1 MEFLG
6 GLKRTCYC
14 GQIASVHVDKEVI
27 LMGWVHRR
35 RDHGGLIFVD
45 LRDREGIVQ
54 IVFNPEID
62 KVAYEKAKL
71 IKPEYVI
78 LVKGKVRLRPEGT
91 ENKEIKTGLYE
102 VEVKELRILNEAK
115 TPPFPVAQEKVDV
128 DETTRLQY
136 RYIDLRR
143 EKMRANLILRHKL
156 TMTVREF
163 LNAEGFIDVETPIL
177 TKSTPEGARDFLVP
191 SRLNPGKFYA
201 LPQSPQLFKQL
212 LMVSGFD
219 RYYQIARCFRDE
231 DLRADRQPEF
241 TQIDIEMSF
250 IEMEDLMEIMER
262 LFVKIFKTFKG
273 IEPKMPFYRISYDE
287 AMKRFGND
295 KPDMRFGMELIEL
308 NECFQDTEFN
318 VFKEAIKNKGLIKG
332 IKVERD
338 FSRKEIEELEVFV
351 KQYGAKGLAWFKVS
365 SAVKSFSSSII
376 KFVSEIEQAKLFE
389 AFNPKP
395 GDTIFVVADAS
406 PKIVND
412 AMSNLR
418 LHLGKK
424 LNLIKNDDYKLL
436 WVTDFPAYEYNEEE
450 KRYESV
456 HHPFTSPRDQDVA
469 ILEEQPLKVRS
480 KAYDLVLNGTEVGGG
495 SIRIHNSELQ
505 ARVFKLLGISEQ
517 SARAKFGFLLDALQ
531 YGAPPHGG
539 IAFGLDRLVMILTG
553 SESIRDVI
561 PFPKTQKGT
570 CPLTDAPS
578 DVDERQLK
586 ELFIKKSIKV

>member
-14 GQIASVHVDKEVI
+14 GEIAAAHSGKEVV

-35 RDHGGLIFVD
+35 RDHGGLIFAD

-54 IVFNPEID
+54 VVFNPETD
-62 KVAYEKAKL
+62 KSAYEKAKL

-78 LVKGKVRLRPEGT
+78 LVKGSVRERPQGT
-91 ENKEIKTGLYE
+91 ENKEIKTGLFE
-102 VEVKELRILNEAK
+102 VEVTELRILNEAK

-143 EKMRANLILRHKL
+143 EKMRSNLIIRHKITNL
-156 TMTVREF
+156 VREF

-191 SRLNPGKFYA
+191 SRLNAGKFYA

-219 RYYQIARCFRDE
+219 RYFQIARCFRDE

-250 IEMEDLMEIMER
+250 IEMEDLMGIMER
-262 LFVKIFKTFKG
+262 LFVRIFKTFKG
-273 IEPKMPFYRISYDE
+273 FEPVRPFYRLSYDE
-287 AMKRFGND
+287 SMRRFGND
-295 KPDMRFGMELIEL
+295 KPDMRFGMELVEL
-308 NECFQDTEFN
+308 TEVFKNTGFN
-318 VFKEAIKNKGLIKG
+318 VFKQAVTGKGLIKG
-332 IKVERD
+332 VKAGQD
-338 FSRKEIEELEVFV
+338 FSRKDIEELELFV
-351 KQYGAKGLAWFKVS
+351 KQYQAKGLVWLKMKDGILS
-365 SAVKSFSSSII
+365 SQVD
-376 KFVSEIEQAKLFE
+376 KFLSEEEKNSLKQLFGM
-389 AFNPKP
+389 NN
-395 GDTIFVVADAS
+395 GDTAFVVADTS
-406 PKIVND
+406 VKVVND

-418 LHLGKK
+418 LHLGRK
-424 LNLIKNDDYKLL
+424 LNLIKDDDYKLL
-436 WVTDFPAYEYNEEE
+436 WVTGFPAFEYNEDE
-450 KRYESV
+450 KRYDSV
-456 HHPFTSPRDQDVA
+456 HHPFTSPRDEDIA
-469 ILEEQPLKVRS
+469 ILEQSPLKVRS

-495 SIRIHNSELQ
+495 SIRIHNSEVQ
-505 ARVFKLLGISEQ
+505 SKVFRLLNISDE

-578 DVDERQLK
+578 DVDDKQLK
-586 ELFIKKSIKV
+586 ELFIKKNVKA

>member
-14 GQIASVHVDKEVI
+14 GEIAAAHSGKEVV

-35 RDHGGLIFVD
+35 RDHGGLIFAD

-54 IVFNPEID
+54 VVFNPETD
-62 KVAYEKAKL
+62 KSAYEKAKL

-78 LVKGKVRLRPEGT
+78 LVKGSVRERPHGT
-91 ENKEIKTGLYE
+91 ENKEIKTGLFE
-102 VEVKELRILNEAK
+102 VEVTELRILNEAK

-143 EKMRANLILRHKL
+143 EKMRSNLIIRHKITNL
-156 TMTVREF
+156 VREF

-219 RYYQIARCFRDE
+219 RYFQIARCFRDE

-250 IEMEDLMEIMER
+250 IEMEDLMGIMER
-262 LFVKIFKTFKG
+262 LFVRIFQTFKG
-273 IEPKMPFYRISYDE
+273 FEPVRPFYRLSYDE
-287 AMKRFGND
+287 SMRRFGND
-295 KPDMRFGMELIEL
+295 KPDMRFGMELVEL
-308 NECFQDTEFN
+308 TDVFKNTGFN
-318 VFKEAIKNKGLIKG
+318 VFKQAVTGKGLIKG
-332 IKVERD
+332 VKAGQD
-338 FSRKEIEELEVFV
+338 FSRKDIEELELFV
-351 KQYGAKGLAWFKVS
+351 KQYQAKGLVWLKMKDGILS
-365 SAVKSFSSSII
+365 SQVD
-376 KFVSEIEQAKLFE
+376 KFLSEEEKNSLKQLFGME
-389 AFNPKP
+389 N
-395 GDTIFVVADAS
+395 GDTAFVVADTS
-406 PKIVND
+406 VKVVND

-418 LHLGKK
+418 LHLGRK
-424 LNLIKNDDYKLL
+424 LNLVKDNDYKLL
-436 WVTDFPAYEYNEEE
+436 WVTGFPAFEYNEEE
-450 KRYESV
+450 KRYDSV
-456 HHPFTSPRDQDVA
+456 HHPFTSPRDEDIP
-469 ILEEQPLKVRS
+469 ILEQSPLKVRS

-495 SIRIHNSELQ
+495 SIRIHNSEVQ
-505 ARVFKLLGISEQ
+505 SKVFRLLNISDE

-578 DVDERQLK
+578 DVDDKQLK
-586 ELFIKKSIKV
+586 ELFIKKNVKA

>member
-1 MEFLG
+1 MDFLG
-6 GLKRTCYC
+6 SLKRTCYC
-14 GQIASVHVDKEVI
+14 GQIADEHLGKEVV

-35 RDHGGLIFVD
+35 RDHGGLIFAD

-62 KVAYEKAKL
+62 KPAYEKAKL
-71 IKPEYVI
+71 IKPEYV
-78 LVKGKVRLRPEGT
+78 LAVKGVITKRPDGT
-91 ENKEIKTGLYE
+91 MNKEIKTGLYE
-102 VEVKELRILNEAK
+102 VEIKELRILNESK

-128 DETTRLQY
+128 DETARLQY

-143 EKMRANLILRHKL
+143 EKMRSNLIVRHKVTNL
-156 TMTVREF
+156 VREF

-191 SRLNPGKFYA
+191 SRLNAGKFYA

-250 IEMEDLMEIMER
+250 IQMEDLMGIMER
-262 LFVKIFKTFKG
+262 LFVKIFTTFKG
-273 IEPKMPFYRISYDE
+273 IDPRMPFYRLSYDE
-287 AMKRFGND
+287 SMRRFGND
-295 KPDMRFGMELIEL
+295 KPDMRFGMELEEL
-308 NECFQDTEFN
+308 NDTFKNTGFN
-318 VFKEAIKNKGLIKG
+318 VFKQVIGNKGIIKG
-332 IKVERD
+332 VKASQD
-338 FSRKEIEELEVFV
+338 FSRKDIDELELFV
-351 KQYGAKGLAWFKVS
+351 KQYQAKGLVWLKIKDNTVS
-365 SAVKSFSSSII
+365 SPVD
-376 KFVSEIEQAKLFE
+376 KFLSAEEKENLMKR
-389 AFNPKP
+389 FNMKQ
-395 GDTIFVVADAS
+395 GDTAFIVADTS
-406 PKIVND
+406 SKVVND

-418 LHLGKK
+418 LHLGRK
-424 LNLIKNDDYKLL
+424 LDLIKDDDYKLL

-456 HHPFTSPRDQDVA
+456 HHPFTSPRDEDIA
-469 ILEEQPLKVRS
+469 LLEKEPLKVKS

-495 SIRIHNSELQ
+495 SIRIHNSALQ
-505 ARVFKLLGISEQ
+505 SSVFKLLNISEE

-578 DVDERQLK
+578 DVDDRQLK
-586 ELFIKKSIKV
+586 ELFIKKNIKA

>member
-1 MEFLG
+1 MEFIRG
-6 GLKRTCYC
+6 SKRTCYC
-14 GQIASVHVDKEVI
+14 GEITADHIGKEVV

-35 RDHGGLIFVD
+35 RDHGGLIFAD

-54 IVFNPEID
+54 VVFNPEAD
-62 KVAYEKAKL
+62 KPAYEKAKL

-78 LVKGKVRLRPEGT
+78 LVKGNVRKRPEGT
-91 ENKEIKTGLYE
+91 ENREIKTGLYE
-102 VEVKELRILNEAK
+102 IEVGELRILNEAK
-115 TPPFPVAQEKVDV
+115 TPPFPVAQEKLEV

-143 EKMRANLILRHKL
+143 EKMRSNLFLRHRL
-156 TMTVREF
+156 TNVVREF
-163 LNAEGFIDVETPIL
+163 LNSEGFIEVETPIL

-191 SRLNPGKFYA
+191 SRLNAGKFYA

-262 LFVKIFKTFKG
+262 LFVSIFKTFKG
-273 IEPKMPFYRISYDE
+273 REPAKPFYRLSYDE

-295 KPDMRFGMELIEL
+295 KPDMRFGMELVEL
-308 NECFQDTEFN
+308 NDVFLRTGFN
-318 VFKEAIKNKGLIKG
+318 VFKQALERKGLIKG
-332 IKVERD
+332 IKAEQD
-338 FSRKEIEELEVFV
+338 FSRKEIEELEQFV
-351 KQYGAKGLAWFKVS
+351 KQYQAKGLVWLKMKEGILS
-365 SAVKSFSSSII
+365 SQVD
-376 KFVSEIEQAKLFE
+376 KFLSAEEKNSLKNLFGMK
-389 AFNPKP
+389 N
-395 GDTIFVVADAS
+395 GDTVFIAADAS
-406 PKIVND
+406 SKIVND

-418 LHLGKK
+418 LYLGRR
-424 LNLIKNDDYKLL
+424 LNLIKDDEYKLL
-436 WVTDFPAYEYNEEE
+436 WVTDFPAYEYNDEE

-456 HHPFTSPRDQDVA
+456 HHPFTSPRDQDVDL
-469 ILEEQPLKVRS
+469 LEKQPLRVKS

-505 ARVFKLLGISEQ
+505 SRVFKLLGISEQ

-578 DVDERQLK
+578 DVDDRQLK
-586 ELFIKKSIKV
+586 ELFIKKNIKA

>member
-295 KPDMRFGMELIEL
+295 KPDMRFGMELVEL

-332 IKVERD
+332 IKVEKD

>member
-14 GQIASVHVDKEVI
+14 GEISSTHIGKEVI

-35 RDHGGLIFVD
+35 RDHGGLIFAD

-54 IVFNPEID
+54 VVFNPETD
-62 KVAYEKAKL
+62 KSAYEKAKF

-78 LVKGKVRLRPEGT
+78 LIRGRVRERPEGT

-102 VEVKELRILNEAK
+102 AEVEELRILNEAK

-143 EKMRANLILRHKL
+143 EKMRSNLIMRHKITNL
-156 TMTVREF
+156 VREF

-219 RYYQIARCFRDE
+219 RYFQIARCFRDE

-250 IEMEDLMEIMER
+250 IEMEDLMEIMEW

-273 IEPKMPFYRISYDE
+273 MEQPRPFYRLSYDE
-287 AMKRFGND
+287 SMRRFGND
-295 KPDMRFGMELIEL
+295 KPDMRFGMELVEL
-308 NECFQDTEFN
+308 NDVFKNTGFN
-318 VFKEAIKNKGLIKG
+318 VFKQAVEQKGLIKG
-332 IKVERD
+332 IKAEKD
-338 FSRKEIEELEVFV
+338 FSRKDIEELEQFV
-351 KQYGAKGLAWFKVS
+351 KQYQAKGLVWLKMKDGTLS
-365 SAVKSFSSSII
+365 SQVD
-376 KFVSEIEQAKLFE
+376 KFMSEEEKNSLKQVFGMK
-389 AFNPKP
+389 N
-395 GDTIFVVADAS
+395 GDTIFAVADISVKVA
-406 PKIVND
+406 ND

-418 LHLGKK
+418 LHLGRK
-424 LNLIKNDDYKLL
+424 LNLIKDDDYKLL
-436 WVTDFPAYEYNEEE
+436 WVTGFPAFEYNEEE
-450 KRYESV
+450 KRYDSV
-456 HHPFTSPRDQDVA
+456 HHPFTSPRDEDIA
-469 ILEEQPLKVRS
+469 ILEQSPLKVRS

-495 SIRIHNSELQ
+495 SIRIHNSEVQ
-505 ARVFKLLGISEQ
+505 SKVFRLLNISDE

-578 DVDERQLK
+578 EVDDKQLK
-586 ELFIKKSIKV
+586 ELFIKKNIKA

>member
-1 MEFLG
+1 MDFLG
-6 GLKRTCYC
+6 SLKRTCYC
-14 GQIASVHVDKEVI
+14 GQIADEHLGKEVV

-35 RDHGGLIFVD
+35 RDHGGLIFAD

-62 KVAYEKAKL
+62 KPAYEKAKL
-71 IKPEYVI
+71 IKPEYV
-78 LVKGKVRLRPEGT
+78 LAVKGVITKRPGGT
-91 ENKEIKTGLYE
+91 VNKEIKTGLYE
-102 VEVKELRILNEAK
+102 VEIKELRILNESK

-128 DETTRLQY
+128 DETARLQY

-143 EKMRANLILRHKL
+143 ERMRSNLIVRHKITNL
-156 TMTVREF
+156 VREF

-191 SRLNPGKFYA
+191 SRLNAGKFYA

-250 IEMEDLMEIMER
+250 IQMEDLMGIMER

-273 IEPKMPFYRISYDE
+273 IDPHVPFYRLSFDE
-287 AMKRFGND
+287 SMRRFGND
-295 KPDMRFGMELIEL
+295 KPDMRFGMELEEL
-308 NECFQDTEFN
+308 NDIFKNTGFN
-318 VFKEAIKNKGLIKG
+318 VFKQVIENKGIIKG
-332 IKVERD
+332 VKAPED
-338 FSRKEIEELEVFV
+338 FSRKDIDELELFV
-351 KQYGAKGLAWFKVS
+351 KQYQAKGLVWLKIKDNSVS
-365 SAVKSFSSSII
+365 SPVD
-376 KFVSEIEQAKLFE
+376 KFLSDEEKKNLMKQFDMKQ
-389 AFNPKP
+389 
-395 GDTIFVVADAS
+395 GDTAFIVADTS
-406 PKIVND
+406 SKVVND

-418 LHLGKK
+418 LHLGRK
-424 LNLIKNDDYKLL
+424 LGLIKDDDYKLL
-436 WVTDFPAYEYNEEE
+436 WVTDFPAYEYNAEE

-456 HHPFTSPRDQDVA
+456 HHPFTSPRDED
-469 ILEEQPLKVRS
+469 ITLLEKEPLKVKS

-495 SIRIHNSELQ
+495 SIRIHNSALQ
-505 ARVFKLLGISEQ
+505 SGVFKLLNISEE

-578 DVDERQLK
+578 DVDDRQLR
-586 ELFIKKSIKV
+586 ELFIKKNIKA

>member
-14 GQIASVHVDKEVI
+14 GEISPAHNGKEVV

-35 RDHGGLIFVD
+35 RDHGGLIFAD
-45 LRDREGIVQ
+45 LRDREGLVQ
-54 IVFNPEID
+54 VVFNPATD
-62 KVAYEKAKL
+62 KPSYEKAKL

-78 LVKGKVRLRPEGT
+78 LVRGTVRERPQGT
-91 ENKEIKTGLYE
+91 ENKEIRTGLYE
-102 VEVKELRILNEAK
+102 VEVAEIRILNEAK

-143 EKMRANLILRHKL
+143 EKMRNNLILRHRITNL
-156 TMTVREF
+156 VREF
-163 LNAEGFIDVETPIL
+163 LNSEGFLDVETPIL

-191 SRLNPGKFYA
+191 SRLNAGKFYA

-219 RYYQIARCFRDE
+219 RYFQIARCFRDE

-250 IEMEDLMEIMER
+250 IEMEDLMDIMER
-262 LFVKIFKTFKG
+262 LFVRIFKTFKG
-273 IEPKMPFYRISYDE
+273 FEPARPFYRLSYDE
-287 AMKRFGND
+287 SMLRFSND
-295 KPDMRFGMELIEL
+295 KPDMRFGMELVEL
-308 NECFQDTEFN
+308 NTIFKNSGFN
-318 VFKEAIKNKGLIKG
+318 VFKQVIAGNGLIKG
-332 IKVERD
+332 IKAGHD
-338 FSRKEIEELEVFV
+338 FSRKEIEELELFV
-351 KQYGAKGLAWFKVS
+351 KQYQAKGLVWLKMKDGVLS
-365 SAVKSFSSSII
+365 SPVD
-376 KFVSEIEQAKLFE
+376 KFLSDEEKNGLQQAFGM
-389 AFNPKP
+389 NN
-395 GDTIFVVADAS
+395 GDTVFAVADTSA
-406 PKIVND
+406 KVVHD

-418 LHLGKK
+418 LHLGKR
-424 LNLIKNDDYKLL
+424 LNLIKEGDFRLL
-436 WVTDFPAYEYNEEE
+436 WVTGFPAFEYNEEE
-450 KRYESV
+450 HRYDSV
-456 HHPFTSPRDQDVA
+456 HHPFTSPRDQDIA
-469 ILEEQPLKVRS
+469 ILEQSPLAVRS

-495 SIRIHNSELQ
+495 SIRIHNSDVQ
-505 ARVFKLLGISEQ
+505 SKVFRLLNISDE

-578 DVDERQLK
+578 DVDDKQLR
-586 ELFIKKSIKV
+586 ELFIKKNVKA

>member
-14 GQIASVHVDKEVI
+14 GEISSTHIGKEVI

-35 RDHGGLIFVD
+35 RDHGGLIFAD

-54 IVFNPEID
+54 VVFNPETD
-62 KVAYEKAKL
+62 KSAYEKAKL

-78 LVKGKVRLRPEGT
+78 LILGSVRKRPEGT

-143 EKMRANLILRHKL
+143 EKMRSNLIIRHKITNL
-156 TMTVREF
+156 VREF

-191 SRLNPGKFYA
+191 SRLNAGKFYA

-219 RYYQIARCFRDE
+219 RYFQIARCFRDE

-273 IEPKMPFYRISYDE
+273 IEPVRPFYRLSYDE
-287 AMKRFGND
+287 SMRRFGND
-295 KPDMRFGMELIEL
+295 KPDMRFGMELVEL
-308 NECFQDTEFN
+308 NDVFKNTGFN
-318 VFKEAIKNKGLIKG
+318 VFKQAVENKGLIKG
-332 IKVERD
+332 IKAEHD
-338 FSRKEIEELEVFV
+338 FSRKEIEELEQFV
-351 KQYGAKGLAWFKVS
+351 KQYQAKGLVWVKMKDGALS
-365 SAVKSFSSSII
+365 SQVD
-376 KFVSEIEQAKLFE
+376 KFLSEEEKNSLKKLFGMK
-389 AFNPKP
+389 N
-395 GDTIFVVADAS
+395 GDTVFAVADAS
-406 PKIVND
+406 PKVVND

-418 LHLGKK
+418 LHLGRK
-424 LNLIKNDDYKLL
+424 LNLIKDNDYKLL
-436 WVTDFPAYEYNEEE
+436 WVTGFPAFEYNEEE
-450 KRYESV
+450 KRYDSV
-456 HHPFTSPRDQDVA
+456 HHPFTSPRDEDIA
-469 ILEEQPLKVRS
+469 ILEQSPLKVRS

-495 SIRIHNSELQ
+495 SIRIHNSEVQ
-505 ARVFKLLGISEQ
+505 SKVFRLLNISDE

-578 DVDERQLK
+578 EVDDKQLK
-586 ELFIKKSIKV
+586 ELFIKKNIKA

>member
-295 KPDMRFGMELIEL
+295 KPDMRFGMELVEL

>member
-14 GQIASVHVDKEVI
+14 GEISSAHREKEVI

-35 RDHGGLIFVD
+35 RDHGGLIFAD

-54 IVFNPEID
+54 VVFNPETD
-62 KVAYEKAKL
+62 KSAYEKAKL

-78 LVKGKVRLRPEGT
+78 LIKGSVRERPQGT

-143 EKMRANLILRHKL
+143 EKMRANLIIRHKVTNL
-156 TMTVREF
+156 VREF
-163 LNAEGFIDVETPIL
+163 LNSEGFIDIETPIL

-219 RYYQIARCFRDE
+219 RYFQIARCFRDE

-250 IEMEDLMEIMER
+250 IEMEDLMGIMER
-262 LFVKIFKTFKG
+262 LFVRIFKTFKG
-273 IEPKMPFYRISYDE
+273 IEPVRPFYRLSYDE
-287 AMKRFGND
+287 SMRRFGND
-295 KPDMRFGMELIEL
+295 KPDMRFGMELEEL
-308 NECFQDTEFN
+308 NDIFAGTGFN
-318 VFKEAIKNKGLIKG
+318 VFKAAIANKGLIKG
-332 IKVERD
+332 VKAEQD
-338 FSRKEIEELEVFV
+338 FSRKEIEELEQFV
-351 KQYGAKGLAWFKVS
+351 QQYKAKGLVWLKMKDGALS
-365 SAVKSFSSSII
+365 SQVE
-376 KFVSEIEQAKLFE
+376 KFLSEEEKNSLKKLFGMK
-389 AFNPKP
+389 N
-395 GDTIFVVADAS
+395 GDTVFAVADAS
-406 PKIVND
+406 PKVVND

-418 LHLGKK
+418 LHLCRK
-424 LNLIKNDDYKLL
+424 LNLIKDNDYKLL
-436 WVTDFPAYEYNEEE
+436 WVTGFPAFEYNEEE
-450 KRYESV
+450 KRYDSV
-456 HHPFTSPRDQDVA
+456 HHPFTSPRDEDIA
-469 ILEEQPLKVRS
+469 ILEQSPLKVRS

-495 SIRIHNSELQ
+495 SIRIHNSEVQ
-505 ARVFKLLGISEQ
+505 SKVFRLLNISDE

-578 DVDERQLK
+578 DVDDRQLK
-586 ELFIKKSIKV
+586 ELFIKKNIKA

>member
-295 KPDMRFGMELIEL
+295 KPDMRFGMELVEL

-351 KQYGAKGLAWFKVS
+351 KQYGAKGLAWFKLPL
-365 SAVKSFSSSII
+365 AGQPLSSSII

>member
-6 GLKRTCYC
+6 GLKRTSYC
-14 GQIASVHVDKEVI
+14 GEISSTHIGKEVI

-54 IVFNPEID
+54 VVFNPETD
-62 KVAYEKAKL
+62 RSAYEKAKL

-78 LVKGKVRLRPEGT
+78 LVRGNVRKRPEGT
-91 ENKEIKTGLYE
+91 DNKEIKTGLYE

-143 EKMRANLILRHKL
+143 EKMRSNLIIRHKITNL
-156 TMTVREF
+156 VREF

-219 RYYQIARCFRDE
+219 RYFQIARCFRDE

-250 IEMEDLMEIMER
+250 IEMDDLMAIMER

-273 IEPKMPFYRISYDE
+273 FEPARPFYRLSYDE
-287 AMKRFGND
+287 SMRRFGND
-295 KPDMRFGMELIEL
+295 KPDMRFGMELAEL
-308 NECFQDTEFN
+308 NDVFKNTGFN
-318 VFKEAIKNKGLIKG
+318 VFKQAVEHKGLIKG
-332 IKVERD
+332 VKAEHD
-338 FSRKEIEELEVFV
+338 FSRKDIEELEQFV
-351 KQYGAKGLAWFKVS
+351 KQYQSKGLVWLKMKEGKLS
-365 SAVKSFSSSII
+365 SQVD
-376 KFVSEIEQAKLFE
+376 KFLSEEEKNDMKQVFDMK
-389 AFNPKP
+389 N
-395 GDTIFVVADAS
+395 GDTVFVVADTS
-406 PKIVND
+406 VKIVND

-418 LHLGKK
+418 LHLGRK
-424 LNLIKNDDYKLL
+424 LNLIKDDDYKLL
-436 WVTDFPAYEYNEEE
+436 WVTGFPAFEYNEEE
-450 KRYESV
+450 KRYDSV
-456 HHPFTSPRDQDVA
+456 HHPFTSPRDEDIA
-469 ILEEQPLKVRS
+469 ILEQSPLKVRS
-480 KAYDLVLNGTEVGGG
+480 KAYDLVLNGTEIGGG
-495 SIRIHNSELQ
+495 SIRIHNSEVQ
-505 ARVFKLLGISEQ
+505 SKVFRLLNISDE
-517 SARAKFGFLLDALQ
+517 SARSKFGFLLDALQ

-578 DVDERQLK
+578 EVDDKQLK
-586 ELFIKKSIKV
+586 ELFIKKNIKA